1 MTTTTRNI
9 IEELK
14 RAATEQGAGEAVRTI
29 AGPALET
36 WMRALDGKDADPE
49 RLDDLAT
56 LMTARLSIRDAALI
70 AAIEPKLDTATVI
83 DMAARPHASNNKT
96 LLTETL
102 KAAFDDPPHPPRRD
116 PPRPRGA
123 EACAMA
129 DRARKHGGPV
139 AQPLRPRRLPRMVG
153 RRQERPPPSPPS
165 PHWTTTRKP
174 ASPSWSPPWPHPAD
188 TPHTCADRQ
197 KTAVASDGTR
207 HRTPRRKGH
216 DTMHANTIETTANQ
230 QGWTLHTGFAGGQWL
245 ETSSPAGEDLIIDVP
260 SGRPIPET
268 VHEHAEQFD
277 PDEHVRALV
286 RSPMKGQPGTIAE
299 LLEDAKAIQTMLD
312 RLDAALSAPPD
323 DDPPLGAM
331 DGRSAR
337 RNARRRGAQGLQPR
351 PNRPLAPPRRQPR
364 HRNTGEHP
372 PPMPRHARRPARPH
386 EPGRQ
391 PPPPHMTEK
400 ENADGRPVIERV
412 PARIRQADGDGP
424 GGARGS
430 RRPFANPGRP
440 TPPDPTRRRAP
451 PGGTTAK
458 RAKPYQTKGAAPP
471 ACPLPGCKAQK
482 GAIIASVRVHA
493 ADTARF
499 PRTEP
504 APKGGAAIPFS
515 FSAGRLRLWIVPA
528 SRNPST
534 RHATGCARRDR

>member
-1 MTTTTRNI
+1 MTATTRNI
-9 IEELK
+9 IEELR

-70 AAIEPKLDTATVI
+70 AAVEPKLDTATVI

-102 KAAFDDPPHPPRRD
+102 KAAFDDPHI
-116 PPRPRGA
+116 RPDETRLA
-123 EACAMA
+123 RAVREACAMA

-139 AQPLRPRRLPRMVG
+139 AQPYALAAYLAWWDG
-153 RRQERPPPSPPS
+153 DGKAA
-165 PHWTTTRKP
+165 TLAARKP

-207 HRTPRRKGH
+207 RRTPRRKGH

-323 DDPPLGAM
+323 DDPHWEQWTAEALDEMLDDVAHKA
-331 DGRSAR
+331 SSL
-337 RNARRRGAQGLQPR
+337 AQTVLWHHHAANHGIETPE
-351 PNRPLAPPRRQPR
+351 NTRRQ
-364 HRNTGEHP
+364 
-372 PPMPRHARRPARPH
+372 
-386 EPGRQ
+386 
-391 PPPPHMTEK
+391 
-400 ENADGRPVIERV
+400 
-412 PARIRQADGDGP
+412 
-424 GGARGS
+424 
-430 RRPFANPGRP
+430 
-440 TPPDPTRRRAP
+440 
-451 PGGTTAK
+451 
-458 RAKPYQTKGAAPP
+458 
-471 ACPLPGCKAQK
+471 CL
-482 GAIIASVRVHA
+482 
-493 ADTARF
+493 DTLDD
-499 PRTEP
+499 
-504 APKGGAAIPFS
+504 
-515 FSAGRLRLWIVPA
+515 LRDLMNRDA
-528 SRNPST
+528 SRHPLT
-534 RHATGCARRDR
+534 

>member
-70 AAIEPKLDTATVI
+70 AAVEPKLDTATVI

-102 KAAFDDPPHPPRRD
+102 KAAFDDPHI
-116 PPRPRGA
+116 RPDETRLA
-123 EACAMA
+123 RAVREACAMA

-139 AQPLRPRRLPRMVG
+139 AQTYALAAYLAWWDGDREG
-153 RRQERPPPSPPS
+153 RPPSPPS

-207 HRTPRRKGH
+207 RRTPRRKGH

-245 ETSSPAGEDLIIDVP
+245 
-260 SGRPIPET
+260 
-268 VHEHAEQFD
+268 
-277 PDEHVRALV
+277 
-286 RSPMKGQPGTIAE
+286 
-299 LLEDAKAIQTMLD
+299 
-312 RLDAALSAPPD
+312 
-323 DDPPLGAM
+323 
-331 DGRSAR
+331 
-337 RNARRRGAQGLQPR
+337 
-351 PNRPLAPPRRQPR
+351 
-364 HRNTGEHP
+364 
-372 PPMPRHARRPARPH
+372 
-386 EPGRQ
+386 
-391 PPPPHMTEK
+391 
-400 ENADGRPVIERV
+400 
-412 PARIRQADGDGP
+412 
-424 GGARGS
+424 
-430 RRPFANPGRP
+430 
-440 TPPDPTRRRAP
+440 
-451 PGGTTAK
+451 
-458 RAKPYQTKGAAPP
+458 
-471 ACPLPGCKAQK
+471 
-482 GAIIASVRVHA
+482 
-493 ADTARF
+493 
-499 PRTEP
+499 
-504 APKGGAAIPFS
+504 
-515 FSAGRLRLWIVPA
+515 
-528 SRNPST
+528 
-534 RHATGCARRDR
+534 

>member
-1 MTTTTRNI
+1 MTATTRNI
-9 IEELK
+9 IEELR

-70 AAIEPKLDTATVI
+70 AAVEPKLDTATII

-102 KAAFDDPPHPPRRD
+102 KAAFDDPHI
-116 PPRPRGA
+116 RPDETRLA
-123 EACAMA
+123 RAVQEACAMA

-139 AQPLRPRRLPRMVG
+139 AQPYALAAYLAWWDGDRG
-153 RRQERPPPSPPS
+153 RPPPSPPS

-174 ASPSWSPPWPHPAD
+174 TSPSWSPPWPHPAD

-207 HRTPRRKGH
+207 RRTPRRKGH

-277 PDEHVRALV
+277 PDEH
-286 RSPMKGQPGTIAE
+286 
-299 LLEDAKAIQTMLD
+299 D
-312 RLDAALSAPPD
+312 
-323 DDPPLGAM
+323 
-331 DGRSAR
+331 
-337 RNARRRGAQGLQPR
+337 
-351 PNRPLAPPRRQPR
+351 
-364 HRNTGEHP
+364 
-372 PPMPRHARRPARPH
+372 
-386 EPGRQ
+386 
-391 PPPPHMTEK
+391 
-400 ENADGRPVIERV
+400 
-412 PARIRQADGDGP
+412 
-424 GGARGS
+424 
-430 RRPFANPGRP
+430 
-440 TPPDPTRRRAP
+440 
-451 PGGTTAK
+451 
-458 RAKPYQTKGAAPP
+458 
-471 ACPLPGCKAQK
+471 CP
-482 GAIIASVRVHA
+482 
-493 ADTARF
+493 
-499 PRTEP
+499 
-504 APKGGAAIPFS
+504 
-515 FSAGRLRLWIVPA
+515 
-528 SRNPST
+528 
-534 RHATGCARRDR
+534 